1 MRYLIFISLFFINV
15 PDSTHSDTMIRQMES
30 VQKDMD
36 FLKGHLNLMIKKM
49 QGDSVDMDSFYMN
62 LKIDT
67 IDSK

>member
-1 MRYLIFISLFFINV
+1 
-15 PDSTHSDTMIRQMES
+15 MES